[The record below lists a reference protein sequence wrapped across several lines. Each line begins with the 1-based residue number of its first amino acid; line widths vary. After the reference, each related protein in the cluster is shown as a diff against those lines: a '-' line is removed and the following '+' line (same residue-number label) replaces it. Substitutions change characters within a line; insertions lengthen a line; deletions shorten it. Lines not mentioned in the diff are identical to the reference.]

1 MIYRRGDVLIA
12 RHECA
17 FSVGKFNGIAVIVR
31 FAHNR
36 AVRTPPLHEHIRLFD
51 KLLFTKNSS
60 RGKPRLFYVAN
71 PSKQEN
77 IAY

>member
-36 AVRTPPLHEHIRLFD
+36 ALRTTPLHKHIRLFA
-51 KLLFTKNSS
+51 KLLFSLINRTHSSS
-60 RGKPRLFYVAN
+60 RLLKNGQ
-71 PSKQEN
+71 PSC
-77 IAY
+77 IV